1 MKKLILGLSL
11 ALVAA
16 TGFSQAQTS
25 KAPNNQGNGYYNN
38 GGWCGGGMGYGHG
51 GYGHRGMGRGHMM
64 GGGHMGMG
72 YMSPA
77 EMEEMHNKISSTKSY
92 NECKKVQ
99 DANHKEMVKRAKAQ
113 GVSIPNDPPRAGI
126 CERLS
131 DQGYFGNN

>member
-16 TGFSQAQTS
+16 TGISQAQTNN
-25 KAPNNQGNGYYNN
+25 APRGNGNGNGYYNN

-51 GYGHRGMGRGHMM
+51 HREMGRGHMM
-64 GGGHMGMG
+64 GGRHMGMG
-72 YMSPA
+72 YMNPA
-77 EMEEMHNKISSTKSY
+77 EMNEMQDKIYSSKSY

-99 DANHKEMVKRAKAQ
+99 ETNHKEMVKRAKAQ
-113 GVSIPNDPPRAGI
+113 GVNMPSDPPRAGI

-131 DQGYFGNN
+131 DQGYFGN